1 MVNFTGLST
10 KFTITAAVPGE
21 ESEVPMEI
29 RELRITKEIGRIK
42 ISPINGMILSII
54 VRIMMRESLKE
65 AIAEIVKEK
74 RIIIMQIEFEFC
86 YGSFLALSHHYFYN
100 YR

>member
-10 KFTITAAVPGE
+10 KFTITAAVPEE

-29 RELRITKEIGRIK
+29 RELRITKEISRIK
-42 ISPINGMILSII
+42 ISPIDGMILSII
-54 VRIMMRESLKE
+54 IRIMMRESLKG

-74 RIIIMQIEFEFC
+74 RIIIMRIEFQFC
-86 YGSFLALSHHYFYN
+86 YGSFLVLSYHYFYN
-100 YR
+100 DR